1 MLVFVILGVLLLIS
15 IGFIVYFSKEIEVE
29 RAYYGGQTRMEKE
42 CRNED
47 VATVFSFIMGGI
59 IGILLIASVILV
71 VHKVGIPNQRLEM
84 RNKKDMYEYKL
95 RLIQKE
101 DNTLLD
107 GDKFMMMELYEDILS
122 YNNKIDRA
130 RSYGNS
136 LWLNWFFDKE
146 IQTMEKISLELV

>member
-42 CRNED
+42 CRNEEL
-47 VATVFSFIMGGI
+47 ATLFSFILVGI
-59 IGILLIASVILV
+59 ILLLFIASVILV

>member
-29 RAYYGGQTRMEKE
+29 RAYYGGQTRTETE
-42 CRNED
+42 YRNED

-146 IQTMEKISLELV
+146 IQTMEKISLEL